1 MQRFPVV
8 IPGQRCRRASLP
20 YHSLA
25 ERAHELQS
33 QLDAEPAPHA
43 TPHAHTLEG
52 LTVPEIYDKLYL
64 DFFEERSRRKNSE
77 RNANALQRA
86 WTWCVDNK
94 VDFGTYVAANMTL
107 MRDKTLRYG
116 FQPNMLSGVNAQKRY
131 HGYMA
136 RTNRQFRHGHRSAR
150 IQTDTWLG
158 RTRVAAVLT
167 ETAVA
172 EIYVGANLND
182 CATTWEEAMVS
193 AGGLC
198 VEWKSLTNRR
208 GKAWVELCKLWNTE
222 RAESERQLM
231 ILHAA
236 WNVAQGLQP
245 GLPER
250 IGYTEFLWP
259 SFLSL
264 MQEILP
270 ERRVREKVDL
280 SDVDVVQW
288 GKGLVDG

>member
-20 YHSLA
+20 HHSLA
-25 ERAHELQS
+25 ERVHELQS
-33 QLDAEPAPHA
+33 ELDEEPIQDAGA
-43 TPHAHTLEG
+43 
-52 LTVPEIYDKLYL
+52 IYDKLYL
-64 DFFEERSRRKNSE
+64 ELLGEESRRKPSP
-77 RNANALQRA
+77 RNKAMLTRA
-86 WTWCVDNK
+86 WAWCEDNK

-107 MRDKTLRYG
+107 LRTSSKRR
-116 FQPNMLSGVNAQKRY
+116 FQPNMLSGANAQNRY

-136 RTNRQFRHGHRSAR
+136 RANRRYRHGHRDAFAA
-150 IQTDTWLG
+150 TETWLG
-158 RTRVAAVLT
+158 RTRVNAVLS
-167 ETAVA
+167 ETSIA

-182 CATTWEEAMVS
+182 CPTTWEEAMG
-193 AGGLC
+193 AADTLC
-198 VEWKSLTNRR
+198 AEWTSLTNRR
-208 GKAWVELCKLWNTE
+208 GKVWVEISKLWDSK

-231 ILHAA
+231 IVSAA
-236 WNVAQGLQP
+236 WNVAQGIQP

-250 IGYTEFLWP
+250 IGYTEFQWP
-259 SFLSL
+259 AFLSL

-280 SDVDVVQW
+280 SDVDVLLW